1 MTTTGQ
7 QPAITGNVLFYSQP
21 EPLSPE
27 LHGKIGLRRMDRPF
41 GFASQTNVV
50 PLTVGEFPIA
60 GINYPIIFAGERYQP
75 LARRIA
81 AHGVPAG
88 QQAFRD
94 YASTL
99 IAWQRL
105 PYLDPGLPLE
115 LLPADWSGV
124 TTGHLFAELNGHLHE
139 PALRHAVSVIHA

>member
-1 MTTTGQ
+1 MPSETSEVQSEILYEQIVPGFVAILDDAPALDENLKPMTSGGQ
-7 QPAITGNVLFYSQP
+7 LTMVPVGSTAVRDAI
-21 EPLSPE
+21 
-27 LHGKIGLRRMDRPF
+27 
-41 GFASQTNVV
+41 
-50 PLTVGEFPIA
+50 
-60 GINYPIIFAGERYQP
+60 ERYQP

-124 TTGHLFAELNGHLHE
+124 TAGHLFAELNGHLHE